1 MVKQDFKILIAEDDD
16 IVREVVSSIVS
27 KEGYS
32 VFTARDG
39 VEAIRMLMVED
50 MHLVLTDLKM
60 PNADGIEVLRQA
72 VKNNPD
78 CAVIILTAYG
88 SLDSALDALKMGAFD
103 YLTKPFRIQELL
115 FAVEKAYKRREY
127 INEQNELKKYLR
139 ETYRDLETI
148 NKVAAGREPEMT
160 VSWIERI
167 DKLADMNILTS
178 QEAAILKER
187 LVIGDAERKSFDS
200 G

>member
-1 MVKQDFKILIAEDDD
+1 MLKQDFKILIVEDDD
-16 IVREVVSSIVS
+16 VVREVVSEILS

-32 VFTARDG
+32 AFTARDG
-39 VEAIRMLMVED
+39 LDAIRMLMIED

-88 SLDSALDALKMGAFD
+88 SLDSALDALKEGAFD
-103 YLTKPFRIQELL
+103 YLTKPFKIQEVL
-115 FAVEKAYKRREY
+115 FAVEKAYKRRQY
-127 INEQNELKKYLR
+127 INERNELKQYLR
-139 ETYRDLETI
+139 DTYRDLEI
-148 NKVAAGREPEMT
+148 IRKVAGGSEPLMT
-160 VSWIERI
+160 ISWIERI
-167 DKLADMNILTS
+167 DKLANLNILS
-178 QEAAILKER
+178 PHEAAILKER
-187 LVIGDAERKSFDS
+187 LVLGDAQRKSLDS

>member
-1 MVKQDFKILIAEDDD
+1 MLKENFKILIAEDDD
-16 IVREVVSSIVS
+16 IVREVVSSILS
-27 KEGYS
+27 KDGYS

-39 VEAIRMLMVED
+39 IEAIRMLMMED
-50 MHLVLTDLKM
+50 MHLVLTDLRM

-88 SLDSALDALKMGAFD
+88 SLDSALEALKKGAFD
-103 YLTKPFRIQELL
+103 YLTKPFRIQEVL
-115 FAVEKAYKRREY
+115 FAVEKAYKRQQY
-127 INEQNELKKYLR
+127 LNEQNELKSYLR

-148 NKVAAGREPEMT
+148 NKVAGSNDHEMRI
-160 VSWIERI
+160 SWIERI
-167 DKLADMNILTS
+167 EKLAEKNIIS
-178 QEAAILKER
+178 SHEAAILKEK
-187 LVIGDAERKSFDS
+187 LVMGNAERKSLNS

>member
-1 MVKQDFKILIAEDDD
+1 VLKQDFKILIVEDDD
-16 IVREVVSSIVS
+16 VVREVVSEILS

-32 VFTARDG
+32 AFTARDG
-39 VEAIRMLMVED
+39 LDAIRMLMIED

-88 SLDSALDALKMGAFD
+88 SLDSALDALKEGAFD
-103 YLTKPFRIQELL
+103 YLTKPFKIQEVL
-115 FAVEKAYKRREY
+115 FAVEKAYKRRQY
-127 INEQNELKKYLR
+127 INERNELKQYLR
-139 ETYRDLETI
+139 DTYRDLEI
-148 NKVAAGREPEMT
+148 IRKVAGGSEPLMT
-160 VSWIERI
+160 ISWIERI
-167 DKLADMNILTS
+167 DKLANLNILS
-178 QEAAILKER
+178 PHEAAILKER
-187 LVIGDAERKSFDS
+187 LVLGDAQRKSLDS

>member
-1 MVKQDFKILIAEDDD
+1 MEKENFKILIAEDDD
-16 IVREVVSSIVS
+16 IVREVISSILL
-27 KEGYS
+27 KEGYC

-39 VEAIRMLMVED
+39 LEAIRMLMIDD

-72 VKNNPD
+72 LKNTPD
-78 CAVIILTAYG
+78 CAVVILTAYG
-88 SLDSALDALKMGAFD
+88 SLDGALDALKKGAFD

-115 FAVEKAYKRREY
+115 FIVEKAYKRNLY
-127 INEQNELKKYLR
+127 LNEQRELKKYLR
-139 ETYRDLETI
+139 DTYRDLELI
-148 NKVAAGREPEMT
+148 KKVSANADPDIT

-167 DKLADMNILTS
+167 EKFVDMNILS
-178 QEAAILKER
+178 AHEAAILKER
-187 LVIGDAERKSFDS
+187 LVLGDAERKSPDS

>member
-16 IVREVVSSIVS
+16 IVLEVVSSILS

-32 VFTARDG
+32 VFTAKDG
-39 VEAIRMLMVED
+39 FEAIRMLMVKEI
-50 MHLVLTDLKM
+50 HLVLTDLKM
-60 PNADGIEVLRQA
+60 PNADGIEVLKQA
-72 VKNNPD
+72 IKNNPD

-103 YLTKPFRIQELL
+103 YLTKPFRIQEVL
-115 FAVEKAYKRREY
+115 FAVEKAYKRKQY

-148 NKVAAGREPEMT
+148 NKVAAGKEPEMT
-160 VSWIERI
+160 LSWIERLE
-167 DKLADMNILTS
+167 KLADMNILTS
-178 QEAAILKER
+178 EEAAILKER
-187 LVIGDAERKSFDS
+187 LVMGDAERKSFDS

>member
-1 MVKQDFKILIAEDDD
+1 MLKQDFKILIAEDDD
-16 IVREVVSSIVS
+16 VVREVISEILS

-32 VFTARDG
+32 AFTARDG
-39 VEAIRMLMVED
+39 LDAIRMLMIED

-72 VKNNPD
+72 IKNNPD

-103 YLTKPFRIQELL
+103 YLTKPFKIQEVL
-115 FAVEKAYKRREY
+115 FAVEKAYKRIQY
-127 INEQNELKKYLR
+127 INERNELKQYLR
-139 ETYRDLETI
+139 DTYRDLEI
-148 NKVAAGREPEMT
+148 IKKVAGGSEPLMT
-160 VSWIERI
+160 ISWIERI
-167 DKLADMNILTS
+167 DKLANLNILS
-178 QEAAILKER
+178 PHEAAILKER
-187 LVIGDAERKSFDS
+187 LVLGDAQRKSLDS

>member
-1 MVKQDFKILIAEDDD
+1 MLKQDFKILIAEDDD
-16 IVREVVSSIVS
+16 VVREVISEILS

-32 VFTARDG
+32 AFTARDG
-39 VEAIRMLMVED
+39 LDAIRMLMIED

-72 VKNNPD
+72 IKNNPD

-103 YLTKPFRIQELL
+103 YLTKPFKIQEVL
-115 FAVEKAYKRREY
+115 FAVEKAYKRIQY
-127 INEQNELKKYLR
+127 INERNELKQYLR
-139 ETYRDLETI
+139 DTYRDLEI
-148 NKVAAGREPEMT
+148 IKKVAGGNEPLMT
-160 VSWIERI
+160 ISWIERI
-167 DKLADMNILTS
+167 DKLANLNILS
-178 QEAAILKER
+178 PHEAAILKER
-187 LVIGDAERKSFDS
+187 LVLGDAQRKSLDS

>member
-1 MVKQDFKILIAEDDD
+1 MVKENFKVLIAEDDD

-27 KEGYS
+27 KEGYT
-32 VFTARDG
+32 VFTAKDG
-39 VEAIRMLMVED
+39 IEAIRMLMVED

-72 VKNNPD
+72 IKNNPE

-103 YLTKPFRIQELL
+103 YLTKPFRIQEVL
-115 FAVEKAYKRREY
+115 FAVEKAYQRKQYLDER
-127 INEQNELKKYLR
+127 NELKNYLR

-148 NKVAAGREPEMT
+148 KKVSGSNDIELRA
-160 VSWIERI
+160 SWIERI
-167 DKLADMNILTS
+167 EKLAEKNVIS
-178 QEAAILKER
+178 SHEAAILKER
-187 LVIGDAERKSFDS
+187 LVIGDAERKSLDS

>member
-1 MVKQDFKILIAEDDD
+1 MLKQDFKILIAEDDD
-16 IVREVVSSIVS
+16 VVREVVSEILS

-32 VFTARDG
+32 AFTARDG
-39 VEAIRMLMVED
+39 LDAIRMLMIED

-88 SLDSALDALKMGAFD
+88 SLDSALDALKEGAFD
-103 YLTKPFRIQELL
+103 YLTKPFKIQEVL
-115 FAVEKAYKRREY
+115 FAVEKAYKRRQY
-127 INEQNELKKYLR
+127 INERNELKQYLR
-139 ETYRDLETI
+139 DTYRDLEI
-148 NKVAAGREPEMT
+148 IRKVAGGSEPLMT
-160 VSWIERI
+160 ISWIERI
-167 DKLADMNILTS
+167 DKLANLNILS
-178 QEAAILKER
+178 PHEAAILKER
-187 LVIGDAERKSFDS
+187 LVLGDAQRKSLDS